1 MFKED
6 SLQIT
11 DFIHLPSIFI
21 VLINR
26 YNITYKLYAEA
37 DKFCKISH
45 YYMSRGEKRGIKH
58 NTTTAQVDLIGS
70 DM

>member
-1 MFKED
+1 MIQDKTTIPMMFKED

-11 DFIHLPSIFI
+11 DLIHLPSIFI

-26 YNITYKLYAEA
+26 YNIPYKLYTEA

-45 YYMSRGEKRGIKH
+45 YYMSRGTKRGNK
-58 NTTTAQVDLIGS
+58 T
-70 DM
+70 